1 MTFRHQT
8 PAQSTHAKPPFWS
21 TSGSAQIK
29 TVTVPDL
36 DVLHAYEA
44 LSQAHDLA
52 ELCGRRVWRPGSTAT
67 PMIGIL
73 VRSQW
78 RGRQAERPCCG
89 SSPGRLRFHTRFVL
103 GSSSWG
109 ISHCCRDVWC
119 RRGG

>member
-1 MTFRHQT
+1 VLARTSRLVTERGGVFASIR
-8 PAQSTHAKPPFWS
+8 AEPFWS
-21 TSGSAQIK
+21 TSGSAQVK

-44 LSQAHDLA
+44 LSQADDLA

-78 RGRQAERPCCG
+78 
-89 SSPGRLRFHTRFVL
+89 
-103 GSSSWG
+103 
-109 ISHCCRDVWC
+109 
-119 RRGG
+119 